1 MRTSTSSSK
10 SSSTSK
16 ESKKEMLK
24 EQQRIWLTG
33 MNEEKHLL
41 QQSVS
46 PSGAPSNIANSEVII
61 DNWSQ
66 MAASKANPLRI
77 PPRAEKDDHAY
88 KCRVCFETM
97 QQPMLV
103 VPCGHSF
110 CQKVSSISFDL
121 IYFHFSVY
129 LVLPPNVQRV
139 LEIFNISF

>member
-46 PSGAPSNIANSEVII
+46 SSAPSNIANSEVII

-77 PPRAEKDDHAY
+77 PSRAEKDDHVY

-110 CQKVSSISFDL
+110 CQKVSSFSFDL